1 MFKGLHD
8 PLSFKKPDSK
18 TKFRWFLENS
28 LPFESSLSPF
38 CVVSREATKQLFFFG
53 GGSLLVPPG
62 LRVSVLQFTLNLPA
76 EWTGYTQI
84 LTNLIVSYLL
94 KRHSL
99 ELIFLQLLEAFL
111 EIDFMCRRE
120 RRWIVSRSWDA
131 YVDKR

>member
-38 CVVSREATKQLFFFG
+38 CVVSREATKQLFFLA